1 MLRKNEHCYREI
13 DIEID
18 KEKDI
23 DKDIDIEIEIDK
35 ENGCSKKLAHT
46 NY

>member
-23 DKDIDIEIEIDK
+23 DKDIDIEIDK

-46 NY
+46 NL